1 MKTHASITQ
10 ETPLSPAEAPFTSP
24 GTEGNLD
31 AAFGGE
37 SMGNQQIPLFR

>member
-1 MKTHASITQ
+1 MKTYASITQ